1 MQVVNLTKRQFAKL
15 KSIELDKSVL
25 NNEAEMF
32 YLYGK
37 MGWEKRKYIL
47 KKLYRDHGEIFGNK
61 LYTINALIDKKDE
74 INMEELIMPEAL
86 GVISQEIVGPIMLY
100 VPSVNL
106 SYILSSSDYEYSLEQ
121 KITYLQEVGTILE
134 KLRKVREYTSVKDFY
149 LNDVHEGNFILNI
162 KTKHLNVVDLDSAKI
177 GNNLPFASYYLGPFG
192 LHTYSSKYQETDSD
206 HFIGAFYE
214 VNENTDIYC
223 YIMMILKFIYNDD
236 VINMRP
242 EEFYDYLEY
251 MSDLG
256 VSKEIIDIFS
266 TILINK
272 DNINP
277 HEYLEEL
284 IPFYGKLNNKIFKRV
299 RSKNN

>member
-1 MQVVNLTKRQFAKL
+1 MKVVNLTKRQFTRL
-15 KSIELDKSVL
+15 KPIELAKGIL
-25 NNEAEMF
+25 NNEADMY

-37 MGWEKRKYIL
+37 IGWEKRKYIL

-61 LYTINALIDKKDE
+61 LYTINALIDKRNE
-74 INMEELIMPEAL
+74 INMEELVMPEAL
-86 GVISQEIVGPIMLY
+86 GVVSQEIVGPVMPYI
-100 VPSVNL
+100 PSINL
-106 SYILSSSDYEYSLEQ
+106 GDVLIASDYEFTLEE
-121 KITYLQEVGTILE
+121 KISYLQEIGMILE
-134 KLRKVREYTSVKDFY
+134 NLHKVREYTSVNDFY
-149 LNDVHEGNFILNI
+149 LNDIHEHNFILNT
-162 KTKHLNVVDLDSAKI
+162 KTNHINVVDLDSAKI

-192 LHTYSSKYQETDSD
+192 LHTYSSKYQETDPD

-223 YIMMILKFIYNDD
+223 YIMIILKFLYNDD
-236 VINMRP
+236 VINMMP

-251 MSDLG
+251 MSELG

-277 HEYLEEL
+277 YEYLEEL
-284 IPFYGKLNNKIFKRV
+284 IPYYSKLNRKAFVRA
-299 RSKNN
+299 RSK